1 MFWVDVKFLA
11 NLGREVFRYVGDRCA
26 FIFGNFGRD
35 DKVFDDFKIAD
46 TIATVESCV
55 VVNHRSIETVAS
67 RCSCCRGLAD
77 CSGSISTICSVP
89 SGSHSLPTVFKCYTW
104 YYGARTPSLKQ
115 TSLPNM
121 SISEQ

>member
-35 DKVFDDFKIAD
+35 DKVLDDFKIAD
-46 TIATVESCV
+46 AIATVESCV

-67 RCSCCRGLAD
+67 RCSCCQGLAD
-77 CSGSISTICSVP
+77 CSGSISVICSVP
-89 SGSHSLPTVFKCYTW
+89 SGSHQFTHRIQMLHLVLRCPDSFSE
-104 YYGARTPSLKQ
+104 ANIPSQ
-115 TSLPNM
+115 Y
-121 SISEQ
+121 EH